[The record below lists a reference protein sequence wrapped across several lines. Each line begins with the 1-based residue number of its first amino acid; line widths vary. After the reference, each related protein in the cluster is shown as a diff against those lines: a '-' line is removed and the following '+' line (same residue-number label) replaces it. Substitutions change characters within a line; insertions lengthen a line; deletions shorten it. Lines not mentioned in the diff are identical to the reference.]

1 MATTGKSAWEKYYKF
16 AGDVST
22 VIKKDA
28 EAFDDKNPSKVI
40 GTIKQGQEVI
50 VPSVKTYDP
59 KPCVTYKFGGKTC
72 KVRVNFDMLQK
83 PGVKSKTSSDNV
95 KTIANKSLTPD
106 GFGLGGKTI
115 LKSSYVREIKLAID
129 KNNLVP
135 PHIKDFLNELVE
147 NSNKSKFSTPK
158 ASKEISDKDL
168 AIIAKDFGEISGAW
182 WFLNNYTNA
191 DVIAIEF
198 PSKSNER
205 LVDYYGV
212 LKNKLKVSV
221 SAKAG
226 GGAAPSISS
235 VWSMIQGKNFNDR
248 DEKLMYQFIG
258 AITENSGTD
267 GIIMAAKA
275 INSDLYRRVGTIIG
289 KPQYNAADLEEW
301 LKVFKDGNA
310 AFAALDQH
318 LYSKIKRAAN
328 VNTLIEMWKSPSQK
342 KSGAILSP
350 MAYALVDE
358 VNQNP
363 KYTKFLTDVVS
374 SNNIQQ
380 LYIYLSPGSTEYEL
394 RGFAE
399 SKFIFEYHSNAAN
412 PGGNKIGFK
421 LKK

>member
-22 VIKKDA
+22 VIKKDTK
-28 EAFDDKNPSKVI
+28 AFDEKTGKEI
-40 GTIKQGQEVI
+40 GTIKQGQEVT
-50 VPSVKTYDP
+50 VPSVKTYNP
-59 KPCVTYKFGGKTC
+59 KPCVIYKFSGKTF
-72 KVRVNFDMLQK
+72 KVRVKFDMLQK

-115 LKSSYVREIKLAID
+115 LKSNYLKEIKLAING
-129 KNNLVP
+129 NNLVP
-135 PHIKDFLNELVE
+135 LHIKEFLKELAE
-147 NSNKSKFSTPK
+147 NSDKSRFSTPK
-158 ASKEISDKDL
+158 AAMEISDKDL
-168 AIIAKDFGEISGAW
+168 KIIAKDFGEISGAW
-182 WFLNNYTNA
+182 WFLNNYTNS

-212 LKNKLKVSV
+212 LKNKRKVSV

-235 VWSMIQGKNFNDR
+235 LWPMIQNKTFNDR
-248 DEKLMYQFIG
+248 DEKLVQQFIG
-258 AITENSGTD
+258 AITEYSGIE

-289 KPQYNAADLEEW
+289 KSQYNATDIEEW
-301 LKVFKDGNA
+301 LKVFKDGDS
-310 AFAALDQH
+310 AFAALNTH
-318 LYSKIKRAAN
+318 FYSKIKRAGN
-328 VNTLIEMWKSPSQK
+328 INTLISMWKSNSQK

-358 VNQNP
+358 VNENP
-363 KYTKFLTDVVS
+363 KYTRFLTDIVS
-374 SNNIQQ
+374 SNDIQQ
-380 LYIYLSPGSTEYEL
+380 LYIYLSQSNTEYEL
-394 RGFAE
+394 RRF
-399 SKFIFEYHSNAAN
+399 SNSQFVFEYHSAADA
-412 PGGNKIGFK
+412 PDRNKIGFK